1 MSITFG
7 QDLPQERPDADGR
20 AALFVPKADIKD
32 EVLQTLRL
40 GAAVVGFG
48 NHDRSVTIYY
58 ESNRFNEPTLA
69 KWEQKARK
77 AYARLVD
84 DLPTTSKMTTK
95 LEYFEQ
101 VGYISGKGITIRRM
115 ESLKRWLAFSEALD
129 TAPESETVTWALPPP
144 PKKSTINTDL

>member
-20 AALFVPKADIKD
+20 AALFVPKPDIKE

-48 NHDRSVTIYY
+48 NHDRSVTIYF
-58 ESNRFNEPTLA
+58 ESNRFNEPTLG

-77 AYARLVD
+77 AYSRLVD

-101 VGYISGKGITIRRM
+101 VGYISAKGISIRRM
-115 ESLKRWLAFSEALD
+115 ESLKRWLAQSDALD
-129 TAPESETVTWALPPP
+129 TAPESETVTWTLAPP
-144 PKKSTINTDL
+144 PKKSTISSDI